1 MVEVVVT
8 KELLA
13 ELELATK
20 KVLSQY
26 KLAGSDLSK
35 SVEYVYRND
44 VFVLLANDYFTYVST
59 GRRPRA
65 RKVPVEDLIKWMKR
79 KGINPKAG
87 QTYNQVAYAIS
98 ESIYKSGIKAKNYIN
113 PVVDVTTDIISE
125 DLATDL
131 SEQIAAEIAN
141 DLTFTLP

>member
-1 MVEVVVT
+1 MIEVIVT
-8 KELLA
+8 KELLS
-13 ELELATK
+13 ELEVATQ
-20 KVLSQY
+20 KVLAQY

-35 SVEYVYRND
+35 SIEYVYRND

-65 RKVPVEDLIKWMKR
+65 RKVPIEDIIKWMKH
-79 KGINPKAG
+79 KGIAPKSK
-87 QTYNQVAYAIS
+87 QTYNQVAYSIV

-113 PVVDVTTDIISE
+113 PVTEVTTDIISE
-125 DLATDL
+125 DIAITL
-131 SEQIAAEIAN
+131 SEQIATEIAN